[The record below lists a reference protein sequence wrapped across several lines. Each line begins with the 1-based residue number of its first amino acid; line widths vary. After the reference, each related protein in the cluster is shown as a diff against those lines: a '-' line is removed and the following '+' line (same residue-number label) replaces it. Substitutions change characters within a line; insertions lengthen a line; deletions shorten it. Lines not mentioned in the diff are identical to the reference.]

1 MKKHGILNSSISKVL
16 ADLGHTDQ
24 ITIGDCGLPIPA
36 SVEKI
41 DLALALGSPSFDQV
55 FELVLEDMKVE
66 KVFLAAE
73 IKEKNPD
80 MLTKIQSLLAKEDQ
94 VIEIVWISHEQFKQQ
109 SHQSRAIIRT
119 GEASPYANI
128 ILQSAVVF

>member
-73 IKEKNPD
+73 IKEKNPE
-80 MLTKIQSLLAKEDQ
+80 MLAKIEMLLDHEDPS
-94 VIEIVWISHEQFKQQ
+94 IEIVWISHEQFKQQ
-109 SHQSRAIIRT
+109 SHHSRAIIRT
-119 GEASPYANI
+119 GEASPYSNI